1 VGHANTAAFRNAY
14 RDAQHD
20 SHQQLS
26 DIARRLQVSRQSS
39 RQTATER

>member
-1 VGHANTAAFRNAY
+1 MQTQRHLETLTAMHNN
-14 RDAQHD
+14 D

-26 DIARRLQVSRQSS
+26 DIARRLQVSTQSG